1 MTKRNTKKT
10 NDDAP
15 PHGIER
21 PADAIAAEL
30 SHQPT
35 LPTLELPEYHG
46 QRPVAMRFKVRGVG
60 SRISR
65 PHTIGD
71 RVVLV
76 VEAKVEASGHKG
88 STEGILYVEDSAAID
103 LFELVGDQG
112 SRLLSTLRS
121 LYRTGEDALKGR
133 RQVPGLGDTGYTDS
147 GGVVL
152 TPAEVAEIRGDP
164 VRAILAPELTP
175 AVVVFSDNDRLL
187 WPDEF
192 PADYPRPRVGAEF
205 RNEGGA
211 TVVVEKLLD
220 AMTGENLPQPGAPPS
235 LPDDDDD
242 GAVDPIFD
250 AADAADDA
258 STFDDG
264 PDPFAGGE
272 LGEDK
277 AAEWE
282 TAERC
287 WPTKADRAAGRTAA
301 LGDWI
306 DCDIA
311 ILRKRVDDIDDVE
324 LARGALVVELDGRG
338 RSAKPRPNAV
348 KLLETRIAFLEDS
361 GNQ

>member
-1 MTKRNTKKT
+1 MSNRNKKKT
-10 NDDAP
+10 GPAT
-15 PHGIER
+15 E
-21 PADAIAAEL
+21 PADALVDEL
-30 SHQPT
+30 AHQPT
-35 LPTLELPEYHG
+35 LPSLELPEYHG

-133 RQVPGLGDTGYTDS
+133 RQIPGVGDIGYTDGS
-147 GGVVL
+147 GVAL

-192 PADYPRPRVGAEF
+192 PADYPRPRVGDLFA
-205 RNEGGA
+205 NAGGLSVEVEPTARRQHGRESAA
-211 TVVVEKLLD
+211 TRRTARAPRRKDRTPGWQARLL
-220 AMTGENLPQPGAPPS
+220 AAAP
-235 LPDDDDD
+235 D
-242 GAVDPIFD
+242 AVDR
-250 AADAADDA
+250 ALG
-258 STFDDG
+258 DG
-264 PDPFAGGE
+264 PDPFDDGE
-272 LGEDK
+272 LGGGPDPFDDGE
-277 AAEWE
+277 
-282 TAERC
+282 
-287 WPTKADRAAGRTAA
+287 
-301 LGDWI
+301 LGD
-306 DCDIA
+306 
-311 ILRKRVDDIDDVE
+311 
-324 LARGALVVELDGRG
+324 
-338 RSAKPRPNAV
+338 
-348 KLLETRIAFLEDS
+348 DS
-361 GNQ
+361 PSLGDES